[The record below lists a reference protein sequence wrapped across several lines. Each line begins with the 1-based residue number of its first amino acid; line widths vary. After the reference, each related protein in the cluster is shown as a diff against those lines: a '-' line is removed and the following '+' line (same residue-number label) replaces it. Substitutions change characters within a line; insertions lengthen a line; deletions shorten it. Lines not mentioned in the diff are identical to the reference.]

1 MKVTTFNPYFWGTSS
16 KRISSTVTDLE
27 LRASDS
33 PLVVANAKE
42 PIKFQIRREMKQP
55 IPFQHWKLQ
64 QRSNQERVNYHK
76 FILNYDSS
84 LHLEFKPTNYC
95 MNYNIYIKYGSRPSR
110 DDYLKN
116 WTLPDLRTCN
126 NTGHQEDVRANIC
139 AIYREVVESSLRSQ
153 GNGSEEIVN
162 CTSMATL
169 RERIRDALIPC
180 SSDPYKVYLSDSETK
195 TGVYYI
201 GSLIILY
208 LYTLQ
213 NQFHMPMFFLHLFP
227 YHCLFHK

>member
-27 LRASDS
+27 FRAANSL
-33 PLVVANAKE
+33 LVVKNAKE
-42 PIKFQIRREMKQP
+42 PIKFQIRREVKQP

-64 QRSNQERVNYHK
+64 QRPNQERVNYHK

-116 WTLPDLRTCN
+116 WTLPDLKTCN

-139 AIYREVVESSLRSQ
+139 AIYREVVESSLRHQ
-153 GNGSEEIVN
+153 GNGSEEIIN
-162 CTSMATL
+162 CTLRATL
-169 RERIRDALIPC
+169 QERIREALTPC
-180 SSDPYKVYLSDSETK
+180 TLDPYKAYLLDSETK
-195 TGVYYI
+195 NGAYYVGNSVI
-201 GSLIILY
+201 PY

-213 NQFHMPMFFLHLFP
+213 N
-227 YHCLFHK
+227 